1 MSKLITSAL
10 IATVLLA
17 GGLQGIANAQP
28 GDLDR
33 TQDERESICK
43 VLQRNCS

>member
-10 IATVLLA
+10 IATVLLT
-17 GGLQGIANAQP
+17 GGLQGVANAKP

-33 TQDERESICK
+33 SQGDREYICK

>member
-10 IATVLLA
+10 VATVLLT
-17 GGLQGIANAQP
+17 GGLQATANAQSRDRITE
-28 GDLDR
+28 GDA
-33 TQDERESICK
+33 EYICK

>member
-10 IATVLLA
+10 IATVLLTGVA
-17 GGLQGIANAQP
+17 TAQTS
-28 GDLDR
+28 DR
-33 TQDERESICK
+33 SARDGSRSDAEAICK